1 MRIRVAGAA
10 LNLTVAAGAAVISLT
25 DHWLNQVDRWFAEIA
40 RRKSVAVPL
49 SVCDLIKGIVSI
61 GTRKR

>member
-40 RRKSVAVPL
+40 RRKSVAVL
-49 SVCDLIKGIVSI
+49 LRTFAI
-61 GTRKR
+61 